1 MLTDEDKKGRSV
13 AGDARPKSPLR
24 DLSDENLM
32 THFQQ
37 GVVEAFDI
45 LVDRYSTR
53 LFHFVN
59 KFVKDAHTAEDV
71 VQDSF
76 IRVYRNRHS
85 YKPIAKFSTWLYTIA
100 GNLARSEYRKEK
112 RRKTTPLYSTGPGK
126 EEFELPISADVVDPN
141 RAAESRIHAEQILKA
156 LREIPD
162 PFREVVTLRDVQQL
176 SYEEIAE
183 ITGLPLGTV
192 KSRIHRG
199 RSQLQE
205 KLRHLYNSG

>member
-1 MLTDEDKKGRSV
+1 MLTDEHKRGRSV
-13 AGDARPKSPLR
+13 AGDARPTSPLR
-24 DLSDENLM
+24 DQSDEDLM

-45 LVDRYSTR
+45 LVDRYSAR
-53 LFHFVN
+53 LFQFVN
-59 KFVKDAHTAEDV
+59 KFVKDAHRAEDL

-100 GNLARSEYRKEK
+100 GNLARSEYRKGK
-112 RRKTTPLYSTGPGK
+112 RRKTTPLYFTGPGQ
-126 EEFELPISADVVDPN
+126 EEFELPISADVVEPN
-141 RAAESRIHAEQILKA
+141 RAAESQIHAEQILKA
-156 LREIPD
+156 LMEIPD

-205 KLRHLYNSG
+205 KLRHQYNSN